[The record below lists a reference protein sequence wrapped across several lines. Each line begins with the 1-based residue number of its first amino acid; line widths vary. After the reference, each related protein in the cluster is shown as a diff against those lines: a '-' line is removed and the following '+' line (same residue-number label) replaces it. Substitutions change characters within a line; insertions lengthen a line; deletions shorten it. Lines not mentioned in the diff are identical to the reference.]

1 MCFPVFV
8 CVYRCLCVV
17 VLVMVE
23 RCVCGG
29 GQNSRVSQQSGGFAE
44 RKQMSVQLSPF
55 FSQGWGH

>member
-1 MCFPVFV
+1 MFSCICMCLSLFV
-8 CVYRCLCVV
+8 CCCTGNGGEVCVW
-17 VLVMVE
+17 
-23 RCVCGG
+23 G